1 MSNHVVLTKEG
12 QKQLQERLDY
22 LKNVKRAECTNAI
35 AVARSFGD
43 LSENSEYVAAKE
55 EQGLVESE
63 IMEIEEKLRN
73 AKIISGNVDTSQV
86 SLGCTVKVHDIN
98 FDEELWHLTPSELK
112 VGVTIEGKEVFRDWQ
127 SDYVKGHEYDS
138 FSKKMKSMKLPSE
151 PYNMVCMMAMTAALP
166 EVEKVETQLRQDRE
180 KSKKQEQIA
189 IDVQKKKV
197 SEFLGHDR

>member
-1 MSNHVVLTKEG
+1 MMFESLRRKIEARKEQEQRNRLQKKAADRLKGFNVHVELENMERALDGTGKAVVTMENKANK
-12 QKQLQERLDY
+12 QKS
-22 LKNVKRAECTNAI
+22 V
-35 AVARSFGD
+35 
-43 LSENSEYVAAKE
+43 
-55 EQGLVESE
+55 VEF
-63 IMEIEEKLRN
+63 
-73 AKIISGNVDTSQV
+73 SGN
-86 SLGCTVKVHDIN
+86 IN